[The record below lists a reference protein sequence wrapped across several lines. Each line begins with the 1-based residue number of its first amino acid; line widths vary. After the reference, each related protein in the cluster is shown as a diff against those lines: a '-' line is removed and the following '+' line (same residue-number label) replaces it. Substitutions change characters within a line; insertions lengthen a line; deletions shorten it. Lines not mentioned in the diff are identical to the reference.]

1 LGISIKKG
9 RGMRMTSI
17 KMVLLTAMVLSRLI
31 MADQNEDMRA
41 LRPDALSYPGSTPEI
56 VSPFDSAE
64 LQEIQQCVC
73 QLKTIVESGFDYVES
88 QIDYIESQI
97 DILLGCAVTPIQGSI
112 VITVPGS
119 YCLAN
124 DITGDIEIAVSGV
137 TLWLNECQI
146 SGSIIVDA
154 DLQNISISG
163 GAIDPNLLADG
174 LTIGDGCD
182 NVRISNITI
191 RNGVKGLNAVGVFG
205 NSISNLF
212 ISGVVVESCSNDGI
226 VLIECTAELTNCLA
240 LNNVGSG
247 IICLG
252 TGSIV
257 TVADSRAYSNN
268 GWGFGFVDGSYKCIN
283 SFADSNGIVGFLVS
297 GTPDSSNASVLIC
310 ENCYGTSNGLISA
323 PNGYNFYVGYYSSM
337 IAQNCVAV
345 GGTFGFLAQWGAN
358 IEWVNCLA
366 KRNLSDGFVINGQD
380 VLGQAIITGLVS
392 NCISIENVGSG
403 FIIPYT
409 AFSDVRFIS
418 NYAVDNGDGNYV
430 TGTTTTLTNTAPYYW
445 LDWNDASANPFNN
458 VDGSN
463 V

>member
-146 SGSIIVDA
+146 CKIFRYQVVLSI
-154 DLQNISISG
+154 
-163 GAIDPNLLADG
+163 
-174 LTIGDGCD
+174 
-182 NVRISNITI
+182 
-191 RNGVKGLNAVGVFG
+191 
-205 NSISNLF
+205 
-212 ISGVVVESCSNDGI
+212 
-226 VLIECTAELTNCLA
+226 
-240 LNNVGSG
+240 
-247 IICLG
+247 
-252 TGSIV
+252 
-257 TVADSRAYSNN
+257 
-268 GWGFGFVDGSYKCIN
+268 
-283 SFADSNGIVGFLVS
+283 
-297 GTPDSSNASVLIC
+297 LIC
-310 ENCYGTSNGLISA
+310 WQMALPLEMVVIMFAYQIL
-323 PNGYNFYVGYYSSM
+323 P
-337 IAQNCVAV
+337 
-345 GGTFGFLAQWGAN
+345 FGMELKG
-358 IEWVNCLA
+358 
-366 KRNLSDGFVINGQD
+366 
-380 VLGQAIITGLVS
+380 
-392 NCISIENVGSG
+392 
-403 FIIPYT
+403 
-409 AFSDVRFIS
+409 
-418 NYAVDNGDGNYV
+418 
-430 TGTTTTLTNTAPYYW
+430 
-445 LDWNDASANPFNN
+445 
-458 VDGSN
+458 
-463 V
+463 